1 MKFDMHIYEL
11 QYSVLHFETSVH
23 YSIITVV
30 IRTIVMHLPY
40 YYIEFLCNL
49 YIHFLRPL
57 IKS

>member
-1 MKFDMHIYEL
+1 MHIYEL